1 MKHLFIS
8 VAAVALLVACGGDKD
23 AETTDGTVKITEA
36 TKVAAKHPTL
46 SSLSSFTAREGDAS
60 KTGDVLAALNLDTS
74 GSGMA
79 AFGSSDVDGDG
90 ATFSDVV
97 IGDPESS
104 DAVKIGKV
112 ELDGLDMTANGAVFS
127 KLSFSDVEV
136 ADGDEVAK
144 LDSFTIV
151 NPSPELA
158 AFLTTAFSGEDPG
171 EMPSIDKLSFDAV
184 SFGDFTFSGGDDDDG
199 GVFKI
204 GNVDLQGMGNGVLE
218 AAVLSGLTFNGM
230 DNGDKLE
237 GGVKEIALYGAD
249 YAFLED
255 IQALGDNPNE
265 DEVMALVM
273 SSMSDATNPPYDG
286 MVAKD
291 INFDGSGIN
300 FDLPLLDVI
309 VQRDDQD
316 RMTAAV
322 MKPFT
327 MKLSADADGGQG
339 GAELAEGLSMLGYK
353 DITLKAEGVTNY
365 DPDADLV
372 TYPSGSNYI
381 ELVDGAKISY
391 SGKLGGFA
399 EYSRL
404 AANMQTEFGPDP
416 DVLTKALGQLT
427 LHNFSLEI
435 DDASLVD
442 RMFTLAASQSGEDP
456 QQLRNQ
462 TVMMMG
468 LAPMMAAQSGVDTEL
483 LTAAIGPVT
492 EFIKE
497 PGTLT
502 FTLNPSSPLNI
513 GEIEDPAL
521 LNIETLG
528 FSASHK

>member
-8 VAAVALLVACGGDKD
+8 AAAVALLAACGGDKD
-23 AETTDGTVKITEA
+23 ADTSDGRIDVTEA
-36 TKVAAKHPTL
+36 PKVVAKHPTL

-60 KTGDVLAALNLDTS
+60 ETGDVLAALNLDTS
-74 GSGMA
+74 GSGLA
-79 AFGSSDVDGDG
+79 SFASSDVDGDG

-97 IGDPESS
+97 IGDPSS
-104 DAVKIGKV
+104 DEALKIGKV
-112 ELDGLDMTANGAVFS
+112 ELDGLDMTDAGAVFS
-127 KLSFSDVEV
+127 KLSISDLEV
-136 ADGDEVAK
+136 GDGDEVAK

-184 SFGDFTFSGGDDDDG
+184 SLGDFSFSGGDDDDG
-199 GVFKI
+199 GVIKV
-204 GNVDLQGMGNGVLE
+204 GNVDLQGMGDGVLK

-230 DNGDKLE
+230 DAGEKLE

-255 IQALGDNPNE
+255 IQALGDNPDE

-286 MVAKD
+286 MVMKD
-291 INFDGSGIN
+291 MSFEGSGIN

-322 MKPFT
+322 LKPFT
-327 MKLSADADGGQG
+327 MKLSADADGGEG

-365 DPDADLV
+365 DPDEDIV
-372 TYPSGSNYI
+372 TYPTGSNYI

-404 AANMQTEFGPDP
+404 AANMNTEYGPDP
-416 DVLTKALGQLT
+416 DALTEAVGKLT

-468 LAPMMAAQSGVDTEL
+468 MAPMMAAQSGVDTEL
-483 LTAAIGPVT
+483 LTAAIDPLT

-502 FTLNPSSPLNI
+502 FSLNPSSPLAI
-513 GEIEDPAL
+513 GEIEDPSL
-521 LNIETLG
+521 LTKETLG